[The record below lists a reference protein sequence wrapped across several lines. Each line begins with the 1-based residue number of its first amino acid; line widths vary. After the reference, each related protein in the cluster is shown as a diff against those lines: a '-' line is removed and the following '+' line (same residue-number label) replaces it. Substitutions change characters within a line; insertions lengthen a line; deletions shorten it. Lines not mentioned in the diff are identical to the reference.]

1 MILAGLLFTLGVA
14 AVVAAISG
22 GPQLAPGTVSR
33 WRTAAA
39 GPFAARSERVRQ
51 DLRLAGVDYGSYAL
65 QRLSGLLLG
74 ILGGV
79 ALVEILDAG
88 TTRYLVGIIAVAGFG
103 WLLPSLGVRDAAKKE
118 REQIDKVVRQWIIL
132 VAQQI
137 TAGTDPAQAMLAAS
151 RVGTKPSWGLLNRHL
166 LAAQHR
172 QRSLWEGLDAMSANY
187 GIVTLRPIVSAL
199 ALSAER
205 GTRLADAV
213 LAVADSSW
221 EESVSREREKS
232 SKRDQIVVLPA
243 TMVAL
248 GLAGILIYPPFVSLT
263 SGAL

>member
-1 MILAGLLFTLGVA
+1 MILAGTLFTLAICAIVA
-14 AVVAAISG
+14 AFTG
-22 GPQLAPGTVSR
+22 GPRIQRGALDR
-33 WRTAAA
+33 WRRGATR
-39 GPFAARSERVRQ
+39 PFAARSERVHQ
-51 DLRLAGVDYGSYAL
+51 DLRLAGVDHGTYAV
-65 QRLSGLLLG
+65 QRLTGLLLG
-74 ILGGV
+74 LLGGV
-79 ALVEILDAG
+79 ALVEILNAG
-88 TTRYLVGIIAVAGFG
+88 TTRYTLGIVAVAGVG
-103 WLLPSLGVRDAAKKE
+103 WLLPSLGVRDAARKE
-118 REQIDKVVRQWIIL
+118 REQIDQVIRQWIIL

-137 TAGTDPAQAMLAAS
+137 MAGTDPAQAMITAS

-172 QRSLWEGLDAMSANY
+172 QRSLWEGLDAMATNY
-187 GIVTLRPIVSAL
+187 GIATLHPIVSAL

-205 GTRLADAV
+205 GTRIADAV

-221 EESVSREREKS
+221 EESVSRERERS

-263 SGAL
+263 TGGL